1 MTLESFLIAVQ
12 YWHDFLFV
20 LEKKTPPPPS
30 TIHLNDL
37 AKFQSSSKD
46 SRQDMTENKIQ
57 ENGQWIIGDE
67 DKESY
72 DAFPQNGEE
81 EENPPPA
88 APSDGQGGHGWSEAQ
103 QAELL
108 QRRKRL
114 K

>member
-1 MTLESFLIAVQ
+1 MNILLIVVISSIFDNHPLVKIQ
-12 YWHDFLFV
+12 YWV
-20 LEKKTPPPPS
+20 QKKTPPRSS

-37 AKFQSSSKD
+37 TKSQSSLED
-46 SRQDMTENKIQ
+46 S
-57 ENGQWIIGDE
+57 DE

-103 QAELL
+103 QVELL

-114 K
+114 KNHIANNDEQP

>member
-1 MTLESFLIAVQ
+1 MGRRRRGRKYRVPLEYDTLERPN
-12 YWHDFLFV
+12 
-20 LEKKTPPPPS
+20 EKKTPPRSS

-37 AKFQSSSKD
+37 TKSQSSLED
-46 SRQDMTENKIQ
+46 S
-57 ENGQWIIGDE
+57 DE

-103 QAELL
+103 QVELL

-114 K
+114 KNHIANNDEQP